1 MVFKTDPGSPDP
13 EALDA
18 LAHQFGRFEPGIVEL
33 LEEQDLKIITPET
46 PKEMAASM
54 ARGGALKTTDTGRI
68 EARAQEASHF
78 DPSTVDRATKLKKE
92 LTSLQKESAGASPEN
107 IATLDREIQ
116 NLKRRRR
123 RVIDSALK
131 GEGLPF
137 TVAGST
143 DARTIR
149 EKDIHPKPGPVSV
162 RELALRHGFKGAEQQ
177 SRFSSL
183 VETANGDR
191 LSQARQ
197 ATIQKEKEKLE
208 GVTSLRERA
217 RLEGRLEEWEADP
230 NIIPVD
236 PDAHDILVPDVVR
249 YRTGPENTMEMS
261 QGSWSKFVSN
271 NGAAGIYFNQKKL
284 LQVGHEQ
291 SADFTFTHEVGHAI
305 DDAVKTTDP
314 EFYRQWKNGV
324 IRAYEGA
331 EHRGHGGTIS
341 EYSRTN
347 TTEYIAESV
356 RLYMRNPERMQK
368 IDPQMYELTEE
379 LLHYA
384 ADLGENPD
392 IR

>member
-1 MVFKTDPGSPDP
+1 MLFKNDPGRPDP

-18 LAHQFGRFEPGIVEL
+18 LAHQFGRFEPGVVEL
-33 LEEQDLKIITPET
+33 LEEQNLKIITPET

-54 ARGGALKTTDTGRI
+54 ARGGALKTTDTAKI
-68 EARAQEASHF
+68 EARAQEAGDF
-78 DPSTVDRATKLKKE
+78 DPTTLERATKMGSDLA
-92 LTSLQKESAGASPEN
+92 SLQKERDGASPED
-107 IATLDREIQ
+107 AAKLDREIS
-116 NLKRRRR
+116 NLKKRRR

-131 GEGLPF
+131 REGLPF
-137 TVAGST
+137 SVAGST

-149 EKDIHPKPGPVSV
+149 EKEIHPKPGPVSV
-162 RELALRHGFKGAEQQ
+162 EELALRHGFKGAEQQ
-177 SRFSSL
+177 NRFSSL
-183 VETANGDR
+183 VEKANGDR

-197 ATIQKEKEKLE
+197 ASIQKEKEKLE
-208 GVTSLRERA
+208 AVTSLRERA
-217 RLEGRLEEWEADP
+217 RLEGRLEQWEADP
-230 NIIPVD
+230 NTIPVD

-249 YRTGPENTMEMS
+249 YRTGPEDTMEMT

-284 LQVGHEQ
+284 LQVDHEQ
-291 SADFTFTHEVGHAI
+291 STDFTFTHEVGHAI

-314 EFYRQWKNGV
+314 EFYRQWKKGV
-324 IRAYEGA
+324 MKAYEGA
-331 EHRGHGGTIS
+331 EHQGHGEIIS

-368 IDPQMYELTEE
+368 IDPEMYELTEE

-384 ADLGENPD
+384 ADLGENPE